1 MKSDNSY
8 SFHTFYGLLTQT
20 RVNIWHSTSDCQTAF
35 RTVLLAHQ
43 ETNVLTFMALKIISV
58 ILLESKYCRDFPVS
72 HLDEKY
78 HTKTKISITHVI
90 ATNVFM
96 ETIKI
101 FFFQRNYHDSK
112 LICSK
117 KRSWSWLLTCN
128 HSFLI
133 LPTVIKLPGTVV
145 I

>member
-1 MKSDNSY
+1 MLGKADTEQKTKEMLILDLIFPPS
-8 SFHTFYGLLTQT
+8 
-20 RVNIWHSTSDCQTAF
+20 
-35 RTVLLAHQ
+35 VL
-43 ETNVLTFMALKIISV
+43 VYLKIISV

-101 FFFQRNYHDSK
+101 FFFKETIMIQS
-112 LICSK
+112 
-117 KRSWSWLLTCN
+117 
-128 HSFLI
+128 
-133 LPTVIKLPGTVV
+133 
-145 I
+145 